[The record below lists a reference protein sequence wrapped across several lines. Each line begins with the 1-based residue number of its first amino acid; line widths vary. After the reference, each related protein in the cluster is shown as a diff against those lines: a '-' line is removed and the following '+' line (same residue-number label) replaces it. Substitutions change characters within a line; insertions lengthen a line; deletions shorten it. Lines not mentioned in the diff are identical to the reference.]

1 MLTEHFINV
10 FNLRRNKHLTGV
22 SDDVM
27 DFLMRYPFPG
37 NVRELENIIEHAF
50 VLCRNS
56 IIEMKHLPQDII
68 KASIEMQ
75 PLPQEENSPLDA
87 AEKMAIEKT
96 LRTHSGVRAAAARY
110 LGISTVTLWRKMK
123 KWGIKA

>member
-1 MLTEHFINV
+1 
-10 FNLRRNKHLTGV
+10 
-22 SDDVM
+22 M

-56 IIEMKHLPQDII
+56 IIEMKHLPQ
-68 KASIEMQ
+68 
-75 PLPQEENSPLDA
+75 EENSPLDA
-87 AEKMAIEKT
+87 AEKIAIEKT